1 MAARREQEEAARQIA
16 ASGAEAEAQRGAVA
30 REQEAM
36 RVLREARAEG
46 SGLGLGLGLG
56 LGSGSGSSCGKTL
69 STMDCSVRSV
79 RTRSR
84 GFVPR
89 LESHVGQT
97 WLSRKWRMMHA
108 RQKVCKHSMMVPG

>member
-1 MAARREQEEAARQIA
+1 MDCRTLTLTLTLALTLTRTRTRTLTLTLTL
-16 ASGAEAEAQRGAVA
+16 S
-30 REQEAM
+30 
-36 RVLREARAEG
+36 L
-46 SGLGLGLGLG
+46 
-56 LGSGSGSSCGKTL
+56 TL

-84 GFVPR
+84 GLVPR

-108 RQKVCKHSMMVPG
+108 RQKVCRHSMMVPAMGGARG